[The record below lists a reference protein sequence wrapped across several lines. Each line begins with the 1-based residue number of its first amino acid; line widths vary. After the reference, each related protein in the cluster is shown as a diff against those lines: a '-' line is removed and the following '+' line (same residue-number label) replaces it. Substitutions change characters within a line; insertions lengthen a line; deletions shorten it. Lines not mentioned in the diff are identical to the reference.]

1 MSPLPPPIP
10 EPPSPIWLDAAISG
24 LLGILAGLVRWLTSP
39 EQQSLRTTF
48 RHLLIA
54 GITASF
60 AGLAVSDL
68 IDSEGLRFAAAGST
82 GYAGVALWD
91 LAAEKLRGMIDR
103 WVK

>member
-1 MSPLPPPIP
+1 MSLPNPEPSPL
-10 EPPSPIWLDAAISG
+10 WLDAVISG
-24 LLGILAGLVRWLTSP
+24 GLGVLAGLVRWLMSTDKH
-39 EQQSLRTTF
+39 SLGATF

-54 GITASF
+54 GITAAF
-60 AGLAVSDL
+60 AGLAVADL

-91 LAAEKLRGMIDR
+91 IAAEKLRGIIDR